1 MSPAEEILQ
10 PEAMNEQSRL
20 EESLHYLMINVLVDS
35 LESQGFSVCADHV
48 GDLRRSPAP
57 VGGFTPDVEARRKN
71 EVRLIE
77 VRTESTLGLPE
88 TRDLLAG
95 LAAEYPGDVCLA
107 VPFDCMEAAE
117 ELRQDLDLGFTI
129 LPCYPFVG
137 YIGLPK

>member
-1 MSPAEEILQ
+1 VQ
-10 PEAMNEQSRL
+10 PEAMNEQNHL

-48 GDLRRSPAP
+48 GGLRKPPTP
-57 VGGFTPDVEARRKN
+57 VRGFTPDIEARRKN

-77 VRTESTLGLPE
+77 VRTESTLGLPQ

-95 LAAEYPGDVCLA
+95 LAGECPEGVCLA

-117 ELRQDLDLGFTI
+117 ELRLDLDLSFTI

-137 YIGLPK
+137 YVGLPK

>member
-1 MSPAEEILQ
+1 MQ
-10 PEAMNEQSRL
+10 PEAMNEHNHL

-48 GDLRRSPAP
+48 GGARKPP
-57 VGGFTPDVEARRKN
+57 EQFGGFTPDVEAHRNN

-95 LAAEYPGDVCLA
+95 LARECPGGVCLA
-107 VPFDCMEAAE
+107 VPFDCMQAAE
-117 ELRQDLDLGFTI
+117 ELRQELDLSFTI

-137 YIGLPK
+137 YVGLPK

>member
-1 MSPAEEILQ
+1 MQ
-10 PEAMNEQSRL
+10 PEAMNERSHL

-35 LESQGFSVCADHV
+35 LESQGFSVSADHV
-48 GDLRRSPAP
+48 GGLRKPPAP
-57 VGGFTPDVEARRKN
+57 VGGFIPDIEARRKN

-95 LAAEYPGDVCLA
+95 LAGERPGAVSLA
-107 VPFDCMEAAE
+107 VPFDCMDAAE
-117 ELRQDLDLGFTI
+117 ELRLELDLSFTI

-137 YIGLPK
+137 YVGLPK